1 MSSLIIATG
10 SNLGDKLD
18 NLQKAKDELDLLFE
32 LEAQSGVYHSN
43 AVDYQQQP
51 SFYNQVLQYK
61 LPKTYSAHD
70 VLNHMLQIENKLGRA
85 REIDKGPRLI
95 DIDLLFYAL
104 EHHETDTLQLPHPRL
119 WERSFVV
126 VPLRELPFFKTLEKH
141 FDFPNEF
148 SVSAQL
154 LDAKN
159 QMSHFS

>member
-18 NLQKAKDELDLLFE
+18 NLQKAQSELTLLFK
-32 LEAQSGVYHSN
+32 LEAQSRIYHSK
-43 AVDYQQQP
+43 AVDYQDQP

-61 LPKTYSAHD
+61 LPQNLSAHD
-70 VLNHMLQIENKLGRA
+70 VLNHLLEIENKLGRT
-85 REIDKGPRLI
+85 REVHKGPRLI

-104 EHHETDTLQLPHPRL
+104 EHHETSTLLLPHPRL

-126 VPLRELPFFKTLEKH
+126 LPLKELPFFKTLEKN
-141 FDFPNEF
+141 FNF
-148 SVSAQL
+148 SNQFEVSAQPL
-154 LDAKN
+154 SAQN